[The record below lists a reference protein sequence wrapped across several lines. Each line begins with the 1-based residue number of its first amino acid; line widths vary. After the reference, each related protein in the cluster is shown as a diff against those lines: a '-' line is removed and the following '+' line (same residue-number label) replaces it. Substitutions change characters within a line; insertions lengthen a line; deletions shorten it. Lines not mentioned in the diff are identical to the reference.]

1 MAFELLSYITQFQP
15 FSITM
20 QAMRILAIDTG
31 SSSGGLA
38 ALEDKRLLG
47 HVFTNDRDDYSSRF
61 FRELDALTAAIGL
74 SVGDFDAYAVVAGPG
89 SFTGLRVGLTA
100 VKAWAEVHRKPIA
113 SVSGL
118 HAVAAQVAGPDGFV
132 AAVMDGRR
140 GQVFGAVFR
149 KTGERLEWVGEEV
162 VMNPAEFVAE
172 VTARIG
178 AVSGKHRIVFASPAP
193 ELIREAVASSPFRD
207 SIVEKVSSD
216 LAPWVGKL
224 AFDVADERE
233 LVDALSLDANYVRR
247 SDAESYWK
255 DTAAPRAKTVITI
268 RHLTSE
274 DARDISLLEPLCPEA
289 PRWGEAGYRQIGSN
303 GIEGWAAVNRGT
315 LTGFVVVRVAADEM
329 EILNLMVNPSARRQ
343 KIASRLIAAA
353 YAHAEKAGVKRIYLE
368 VRESNAK
375 ARAFYLAQGFE
386 EHGRRKNYYAEP
398 AEDALTLGKKLNSD
412 NTR

>member
-132 AAVMDGRR
+132 AAVTDGRR

-178 AVSGKHRIVFASPAP
+178 AVSVKHRIVFASPAP
-193 ELIREAVASSPFRD
+193 ELIREAVASSAFRD
-207 SIVEKVSSD
+207 S
-216 LAPWVGKL
+216 
-224 AFDVADERE
+224 
-233 LVDALSLDANYVRR
+233 
-247 SDAESYWK
+247 
-255 DTAAPRAKTVITI
+255 
-268 RHLTSE
+268 
-274 DARDISLLEPLCPEA
+274 
-289 PRWGEAGYRQIGSN
+289 
-303 GIEGWAAVNRGT
+303 
-315 LTGFVVVRVAADEM
+315 
-329 EILNLMVNPSARRQ
+329 
-343 KIASRLIAAA
+343 
-353 YAHAEKAGVKRIYLE
+353 
-368 VRESNAK
+368 
-375 ARAFYLAQGFE
+375 
-386 EHGRRKNYYAEP
+386 
-398 AEDALTLGKKLNSD
+398 
-412 NTR
+412 